1 MKVQEAL
8 DTLRSLGTEQYRK
21 TYRRHG
27 AGEDVYGVSSAHL
40 KDLKKKIK
48 TDHELAVALWE
59 SGNHDARMLAGLIA
73 DPQRLDPRTLD
84 AWARGLRSYPETDTL
99 GGIAA
104 RTPHAR
110 ETMARWMASDA
121 EWTAAAGWRILAVI
135 AREGDGDGLPDE
147 YFARFLATIER
158 DVHGSPNRVRHE
170 MNNALIAIGIRS
182 PALQKKAE
190 AAAARIGKVEVDHG
204 QTECQT
210 PEAIGYIRKAVAR
223 KEKKGK

>member
-8 DTLRSLGTEQYRK
+8 DTLRSLGTEQNRK
-21 TYRRHG
+21 IYRRHG
-27 AGEDVYGVSSAHL
+27 AGEDVYGVSFAHL

-59 SGNHDARMLAGLIA
+59 SGNHDARMLAGMIA
-73 DPQRLDPRTLD
+73 DPRRLDAETLD
-84 AWARGLRSYPETDTL
+84 AWVKGLRNYVETDAL
-99 GGIAA
+99 GDLAA
-104 RTPHAR
+104 RAPHAR

-121 EWTAAAGWRILAVI
+121 EWTASTGWRILTNV
-135 AREGDGDGLPDE
+135 ARDGEVLPDE
-147 YFARFLATIER
+147 YFERFLATIER
-158 DVHGSPNRVRHE
+158 DLHDSPNRVRHE

-204 QTECQT
+204 ETDCKT
-210 PEAIGYIRKAVAR
+210 PEAIGYIRKAVER
-223 KEKKGK
+223 KEKKK